1 MARRAR
7 VIHKKMKR
15 LHDIVVPLVTPLRE
29 DDTIDVASLENLTN
43 YLIDRG
49 VDGLYP
55 CGSTGEMVYLT
66 NEERKLVVETVVR
79 AAKGRVEVFAQV
91 GAANT
96 RDTIELAQHAVSC
109 GADGIGVVTPWYFG
123 ISQNAL
129 ADYYQQVSR
138 SVPGDFPVY
147 LYCIPQNAVND
158 LLPDTVRQIAGSCK
172 NVVGIKYSFAD
183 MTRLQQ
189 YITAVSGDFGVL
201 VGPDHLYVMAAAVGA
216 TGTVSG
222 NAQILPRYYTAMRDA
237 MAANDWKK
245 AAQLQHATNILNS
258 ILCKENNIGC
268 YKAVLKEQRVIACAR
283 MRSPMEDVSAEK
295 TQALLHALR
304 AAGYTDLPQH

>member
-1 MARRAR
+1 MQDASHA
-7 VIHKKMKR
+7 KKQMKK
-15 LHDIVVPLVTPLRE
+15 LHDIVVPLITPLHE
-29 DDTIDVASLENLTN
+29 DDTIDIASLERLTN
-43 YLIDRG
+43 YLIDQG

-79 AAKGRVEVFAQV
+79 TAKGRVEVFAQV

-96 RDTIELAQHAVSC
+96 SDTIELARHAVSC

-123 ISQNAL
+123 VSQHAL
-129 ADYYQQVSR
+129 IDYYQQVSR
-138 SVPGDFPVY
+138 SVPEDFPVY

-158 LLPDTVRQIAGSCK
+158 LLPETVRQIATSCK

-189 YITAVSGDFGVL
+189 YITAVDGDFGVL
-201 VGPDHLYVMAAAVGA
+201 VGPDHLYVMSAAVGA

-222 NAQILPRYYTAMRDA
+222 NAQILPQHYIAMRDA

-245 AAQLQHATNILNS
+245 AAQFQHAANIFNS
-258 ILCKENNIGC
+258 ILCRENNIGC
-268 YKAVLKEQRVIACAR
+268 YKAVLKEQGVIDCAR
-283 MRSPMEDVSAEK
+283 MRRPMEDVSAEQTK
-295 TQALLHALR
+295 ALLQALR
-304 AAGYTDLPQH
+304 TAGYTDLPQH